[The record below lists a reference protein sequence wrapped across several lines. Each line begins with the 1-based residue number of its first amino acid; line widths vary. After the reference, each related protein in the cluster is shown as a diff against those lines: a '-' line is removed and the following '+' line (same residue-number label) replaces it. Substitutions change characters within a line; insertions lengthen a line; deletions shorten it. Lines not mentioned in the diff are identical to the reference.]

1 MKKNSHLLNSF
12 FIYHLHIQEFLNKK
26 IIHITD
32 EDSMK
37 FFFYLLLAAS
47 YSSLFANEQF
57 VGRIIKLN
65 GDVRVFAN
73 PSDKIS
79 GPPPHALYEG
89 KYYSVMPAK
98 LGMKLDNGNIL
109 ETGASAKARVIFK
122 NGDQF
127 NVGEGTAYTVSW
139 ADKTQ
144 TKSSGS
150 VVNMMRGQL
159 RAIVSKQGPRNNMEV
174 KTRFASMGVR
184 GTDFYVE
191 KRGNIGE
198 TKLTVLRGEVSL
210 KMSPKELPIAT
221 VQEKQKAIEEIKEVK
236 VQSGYS
242 ASFTVPAKVEQAI
255 ASAKQ
260 DQKKIELPSIV
271 ASDIQLAVT
280 KTDKQELS
288 NIQKASVIKVDEKEK
303 QIIDQ
308 ATAKEFVELEKKAV
322 ETTLEDIKQYDKDLY
337 NKAKE
342 MKNLTV
348 AALNEQV
355 VKEIHKEAPAAP
367 GKPLEADLNNLET
380 DAYDK
385 YFLIE

>member
-1 MKKNSHLLNSF
+1 MKW
-12 FIYHLHIQEFLNKK
+12 FL
-26 IIHITD
+26 
-32 EDSMK
+32 S
-37 FFFYLLLAAS
+37 LLLALW
-47 YSSLFANEQF
+47 SLELLANEQF
-57 VGRIIKLN
+57 VGRIIKIS

-73 PSDKIS
+73 PSEKIQ
-79 GPPPHALYEG
+79 GPPPHVLYEG
-89 KYYSVMPAK
+89 KYYSVAPAK

-109 ETGASAKARVIFK
+109 ETGGNAKARVIFK

-127 NVGEGTAYTVSW
+127 NIGEGTAYTISW
-139 ADKTQ
+139 QEKG
-144 TKSSGS
+144 TKDSGAS

-174 KTRFASMGVR
+174 KTKFASMGVR

-210 KMSPKELPIAT
+210 KVLPKEMPTIAENKKIA
-221 VQEKQKAIEEIKEVK
+221 QPAPIKEVK
-236 VQSGYS
+236 VQSGFS

-255 ASAKQ
+255 AQVKQ
-260 DQKKIELPSIV
+260 EQKKIELPAIAENEIKVEVS
-271 ASDIQLAVT
+271 
-280 KTDKQELS
+280 KTDKQELTT
-288 NIQKASVIKVDEKEK
+288 IQNASVIKVDEKEK

-308 ATAKEFVELEKKAV
+308 STAKEFAELEKKAV

-337 NKAKE
+337 QKAKQ

-355 VKEIHKEAPAAP
+355 VKEIHKTAPAAP
-367 GKPLEADLNNLET
+367 GKPDEAVFKDLET